1 MFQNVLDA
9 LDVALQDWGMMQET
23 SGDEGAEHAERFERH
38 FYDFIDEFEKWF
50 QTLDPQPKEV
60 KEAEDLAEVLQIEN
74 LLPGPLQLNFTME
87 LERIIDG
94 YETTRFD

>member
-1 MFQNVLDA
+1 MFQNVLDS
-9 LDVALQDWGMMQET
+9 LDVALADWGLMQKT

-50 QTLDPQPKEV
+50 RMLDPQPKEL
-60 KEAEDLAEVLQIEN
+60 EDAEDLKEVEQIED

-94 YETTRFD
+94 YQTTRFD

>member
-1 MFQNVLDA
+1 MFKNVLES
-9 LDVALQDWGMMQET
+9 LDVALADWGLMQQT

-50 QTLDPQPKEV
+50 CTLDPQPKELEDAESL
-60 KEAEDLAEVLQIEN
+60 KEVEQIED

-94 YETTRFD
+94 YQTTRFD